1 MTDEQALADFAKT
14 RSAQAFTLLVQR
26 YVDLVHSTAA
36 RMARDAHLAEDVT
49 QAVFIVLARRAYSIN
64 PKYLAGWLVNTAR
77 LASRDALRSRSRQ
90 QKHEAEAAHMR
101 SEIQSG
107 EEPTAE
113 QVTPLLDDA
122 LARLSEVDRSSVV
135 MRFLQG
141 RSFSDVGQALGISD
155 EAARK
160 RVERSIEKLRSYLY
174 KHGITPSIGGLAVTL
189 AAHQAKPAPALTTSQ
204 AVAVISSHS
213 ARAAASIAKGV
224 VWTMSIAKAQVVT
237 VAILVSLAVVGGGVT
252 TIVVANRS
260 ATSGPIAATQ
270 PSLQPTFTDDKI
282 QPNDRLRIKIANLV
296 GEGLTTTLRSR
307 VDPSGRISLPLVGQV
322 EVGDN
327 VPAEA
332 ETAIIKAY
340 RNANLIAH
348 AKVSVEFDEKGA
360 QISIQSGPFQIGD
373 HALLHVENLVGNGV
387 ETTKLCVVD
396 ANGAIKAPMVG
407 SVKVQGLTE
416 FETEKAIDDTY
427 RSANLLQ
434 SAQASVERIS
444 AKEAVETKVP

>member
-1 MTDEQALADFAKT
+1 MTTF
-14 RSAQAFTLLVQR
+14 R
-26 YVDLVHSTAA
+26 
-36 RMARDAHLAEDVT
+36 
-49 QAVFIVLARRAYSIN
+49 
-64 PKYLAGWLVNTAR
+64 
-77 LASRDALRSRSRQ
+77 
-90 QKHEAEAAHMR
+90 
-101 SEIQSG
+101 
-107 EEPTAE
+107 
-113 QVTPLLDDA
+113 
-122 LARLSEVDRSSVV
+122 
-135 MRFLQG
+135 
-141 RSFSDVGQALGISD
+141 
-155 EAARK
+155 
-160 RVERSIEKLRSYLY
+160 
-174 KHGITPSIGGLAVTL
+174 
-189 AAHQAKPAPALTTSQ
+189 
-204 AVAVISSHS
+204 
-213 ARAAASIAKGV
+213 
-224 VWTMSIAKAQVVT
+224 
-237 VAILVSLAVVGGGVT
+237 IL
-252 TIVVANRS
+252 
-260 ATSGPIAATQ
+260 
-270 PSLQPTFTDDKI
+270 LQPTFTDDKI